1 MRAYALTPAPL
12 TATESQITELKSL
25 LLSHDTQIL
34 IQAPTLEPMRHGN
47 MAAIDYMTQPSQGPE
62 FYMGMWVN
70 RFKDLRGNT

>member
-25 LLSHDTQIL
+25 LLSHDNQIL

-47 MAAIDYMTQPSQGPE
+47 MAAD
-62 FYMGMWVN
+62 
-70 RFKDLRGNT
+70 